1 MLKKLTTYTTIILF
15 TLSVI
20 GCSQNKVSSNDT
32 ASTSTTDTSET
43 ASKPQQNTGAS
54 QSTGKSQVGS
64 MVLKIA
70 IGLAVGALISKAIKD
85 KTDKVINDRIQD
97 QIDNLTN

>member
-20 GCSQNKVSSNDT
+20 GCSQNKISSNNT
-32 ASTSTTDTSET
+32 SSSSTTDTTEA
-43 ASKPQQNTGAS
+43 ASKPQNTGAS

-64 MVLKIA
+64 MMLRIA

-85 KTDKVINDRIQD
+85 KTDKVINDRIQE
-97 QIDNLTN
+97 QVNNLTN